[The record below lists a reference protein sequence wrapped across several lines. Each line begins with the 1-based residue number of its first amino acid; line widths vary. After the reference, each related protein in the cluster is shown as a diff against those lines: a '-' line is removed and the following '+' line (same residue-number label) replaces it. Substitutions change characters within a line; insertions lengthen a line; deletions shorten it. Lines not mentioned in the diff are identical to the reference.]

1 MENNASSAGVEHGGL
16 FNTSEIRIL
25 ICYVLSAIDEP
36 VPVNMLANILHYE
49 GIANAFEVSD
59 AVVSLADGKLIEQVD
74 AKDDTYII
82 TPSGRDVAAT
92 LNTSLSMVVKQ
103 RAYLASMKML
113 ARFKNAKDTKFDLT
127 HEGGRTYLTC
137 SALDGDLP
145 FISVKMLITDES
157 QGFFIKERFLENP
170 SQIFSSIIEFLTK

>member
-59 AVVSLADGKLIEQVD
+59 AVVSLANNGHIKQIDV
-74 AKDDTYII
+74 KDDTYMI
-82 TPSGRDVAAT
+82 TASGKDVAAT

-113 ARFKNAKDTKFDLT
+113 ARFKNAKDTRFELSRED
-127 HEGGRTYLTC
+127 GRTYLTC
-137 SALDGDLP
+137 SAFYGELP
-145 FISVKMLITDES
+145 FISVKMLISDES

-170 SQIFSSIIEFLTK
+170 ARIFSSIIEILTK